1 MKSLVF
7 DTSSIISLATNNLLW
22 VISELK
28 KRYNGNFYV
37 SNSVKKEIIDNP
49 LKSKKYK
56 FEALT
61 IMELIKNND
70 IEIYNID
77 LNAKKEKLLNLANH
91 IYRAKN
97 EYLNIVHDAD
107 MESLALANA
116 INADAYVVDER
127 TTRLLIENPKK
138 LNELFNKKLHT
149 DVDYDVRILRDFQ
162 NEIGKINILRSADLM
177 TIVYEKGLLDK
188 YVFSENLRKSV
199 LEGVLWGVK
208 LRGCSI
214 SIEEIDD
221 IIKMEGFRNL

>member
-22 VISELK
+22 IISELK
-28 KRYNGNFYV
+28 KRYNGQFYLC
-37 SNSVKKEIIDNP
+37 NSVKRELVDNP
-49 LKSKKYK
+49 LQSKKYK

-61 IMELIKNND
+61 IMELIKKRD
-70 IEIYNID
+70 LELYNGD
-77 LNAKKEKLLNLANH
+77 LNAKKNKLLDIANN
-91 IYRAKN
+91 IFKAKGQN
-97 EYLNIVHDAD
+97 MSIVHDAD
-107 MESLALANA
+107 MESLALAIA
-116 INADAYVVDER
+116 IKADAYVVDER
-127 TTRLLIENPKK
+127 TTRLLIEDPKK
-138 LNELFNKKLHT
+138 LSDLFNKKLHT
-149 DVDYDVRILRDFQ
+149 DVNFDNKLLKDFQ
-162 NEIGKINILRSADLM
+162 NEIGNINVLRSADLM

-221 IIKMEGFRNL
+221 IIKMEGFRV

>member
-28 KRYNGNFYV
+28 KEYNGQFYLC
-37 SNSVKKEIIDNP
+37 NSVKRELIDNP
-49 LKSKKYK
+49 LQSKKYK

-61 IMELIKNND
+61 IMELIKKGD
-70 IEIYNID
+70 LEIYNGD
-77 LNAKKEKLLNLANH
+77 LNAKKDKLLDIANH
-91 IYRAKN
+91 IFKAKGQDM
-97 EYLNIVHDAD
+97 NIVHDAD
-107 MESLALANA
+107 MESLALAIA
-116 INADAYVVDER
+116 IKADAYVIDER
-127 TTRLLIENPKK
+127 TTRLLIEDPKK
-138 LNELFNKKLHT
+138 LNDLFNKKLHT
-149 DVDYDVRILRDFQ
+149 DVNFDNKLLKDFQ
-162 NEIGKINILRSADLM
+162 KEIGNINILRSADLM
-177 TIVYEKGLLDK
+177 TVVYEKGLLDK

-221 IIKMEGFRNL
+221 IIKMEGFKV